1 MTDNAMEAEKA
12 MEDPPPITDQCV
24 ATARS
29 TGDRCKNS
37 AIDGGNVCRFH
48 GGATEHVKEKA
59 DERLERLA
67 RELLAEFEPR
77 IKDLLEEY
85 DAAETADE
93 KVKIHRELRQAVTDV
108 LDRAGEGPT
117 ERHEHTGEGGGP
129 VEIEFN
135 ETVVKTAWNDE

>member
-1 MTDNAMEAEKA
+1 MTDDAMEDEKP
-12 MEDPPPITDQCV
+12 MEDPPPITEQCV

-29 TGDRCKNS
+29 TGNRCQNS

-48 GGATEHVKEKA
+48 GGATEHVQEAA

-77 IKDLLEEY
+77 INDLLEEY
-85 DAAETADE
+85 DDADE

-108 LDRAGEGPT
+108 LDRAGKGPT
-117 ERHEHTGEGGGP
+117 ETHEHTGDGGGP
-129 VEIEFN
+129 VEIEMQ
-135 ETVVKTAWNDE
+135 ETIVKTGWSGDE